1 MVFPYHLIS
10 PVSVG
15 HGNPVACRQ
24 VLGTVERT
32 EQTSS
37 CGYQATSAA
46 KSLRITGC
54 SILDNGIIWNTM
66 DSEIIW
72 NGMIG
77 HIHTE
82 IGLDEYFAIFPYDG
96 MSNHDFLA
104 SGILQSKFNFHG
116 WLYFDNSQSRLN
128 INGRSSMWFWLNC
141 IICGLG
147 QPACYNLLRSQNDM
161 KGTAEILGDRA
172 AQVKIKMHPGKWWS
186 FRFPG
191 SQAHFIPMK
200 SHVFRKFAI

>member
-1 MVFPYHLIS
+1 
-10 PVSVG
+10 
-15 HGNPVACRQ
+15 
-24 VLGTVERT
+24 
-32 EQTSS
+32 
-37 CGYQATSAA
+37 
-46 KSLRITGC
+46 
-54 SILDNGIIWNTM
+54 
-66 DSEIIW
+66 
-72 NGMIG
+72 MIG

-147 QPACYNLLRSQNDM
+147 QPACYNSLRSQNDM

-200 SHVFRKFAI
+200 SHVFQRFHGQNRLIHFSIGPGSPKGTVLWWWPGRIGLNSWTCLKPSTNIIPTFGNLDLSDSY